1 MLQVDPS
8 GDGETVVFFKTK
20 PTVITPDNLH
30 TDISV
35 STMNES
41 PINALYHSVQKVFA
55 PLLLKVKLLMF
66 TFIFIVS
73 SDCSSI
79 VKNE

>member
-1 MLQVDPS
+1 MV
-8 GDGETVVFFKTK
+8 FKTK

-35 STMNES
+35 STMTES

-55 PLLLKVKLLMF
+55 PLLLKVNLTSSCDCLLLY
-66 TFIFIVS
+66 IV
-73 SDCSSI
+73 CS
-79 VKNE
+79 V